1 MHLRDACF
9 SAEVPVKLETFVVGW
24 PMPEQQL
31 DRFRAD
37 FPDVEFIRA
46 ESEDLGSALGEADA
60 VISWRLTPA
69 ELSAAPRLKWL
80 QTVGA
85 GIDDVVSPELIERG
99 IIVTNNSGVHA
110 SNISEHVLAMMLA
123 FARRLPLQIR
133 GQIVHEWRDD
143 VGRQGVFELGGQN
156 LLVAGA
162 GDIGRALAIRAR
174 ALGMKTIGIR
184 RRTTLTAPEEFD
196 EVYGVEELA
205 QHLPAADHV
214 VITLPLTNKTR
225 GLFGDSMLQ
234 SMKQGSYIY
243 NIGRGPIID
252 SQSLISHL
260 QKGHLAGAGLDV
272 TDPEPLPPDSPLWDM
287 ENVIITS
294 HTSGAT
300 PNYLERA
307 TGILH
312 ENIRR
317 FLADEPMMN
326 VVDLTEGY

>member
-1 MHLRDACF
+1 M
-9 SAEVPVKLETFVVGW
+9 KLEKFVVAW

-37 FPDVEFIRA
+37 FPDVKFIRA
-46 ESEDLGSALGEADA
+46 EGEDLGSALADADA
-60 VISWRLTPA
+60 VISWRLTPND
-69 ELSAAPRLKWL
+69 LSVSPKLKWL

-156 LLVAGA
+156 LLIAGA
-162 GDIGRALAIRAR
+162 GDIGRALATRAS
-174 ALGMKTIGIR
+174 ALGMKTVGIR
-184 RRTTLTAPEEFD
+184 RRTTLSAPEEFD
-196 EVYGVEELA
+196 EVYDVEQLEE
-205 QHLPAADHV
+205 QLPSADHV
-214 VITLPLTNKTR
+214 AITLPLTNKTR
-225 GLFGDSMLQ
+225 GLFDDSKLQ
-234 SMKQGSYIY
+234 SMKQGAYIY

-252 SQSLISHL
+252 SQSLVSHL
-260 QKGHLAGAGLDV
+260 QNGHLAGAGLDV

-287 ENVIITS
+287 QNVIITS

-300 PNYLERA
+300 PNYMERA

-317 FLADEPMMN
+317 FIADEPMVN

>member
-1 MHLRDACF
+1 M
-9 SAEVPVKLETFVVGW
+9 KLDKFVVGW
-24 PMPEQQL
+24 PMPEQQV

-37 FPDVEFIRA
+37 FPEINFVRTD
-46 ESEDLGSALGEADA
+46 SEELGSALVDADA

-69 ELSAAPRLKWL
+69 ELDSAPKLKWL

-110 SNISEHVLAMMLA
+110 SNIAEHVLALMLA

-143 VGRQGVFELGGQN
+143 LGRQGVFELGGQM
-156 LLVAGA
+156 LLIAGV
-162 GDIGRALAIRAR
+162 GDIGSALASRAK
-174 ALGMKTIGIR
+174 ALGMKTVGIR
-184 RRTTLTAPEEFD
+184 RRTTLSAPEGFD
-196 EVYGVEELA
+196 EVYGVEQLTK
-205 QHLPAADHV
+205 QLPSADHV
-214 VITLPLTNKTR
+214 VSTLPLTNKTR
-225 GLFGDSMLQ
+225 GLFNEPTLQ
-234 SMKQGSYIY
+234 AMKQGSYIY
-243 NIGRGPIID
+243 NIGRGPVID
-252 SQSLISHL
+252 SQSLIAHL
-260 QKGHLAGAGLDV
+260 QNGHLAGAGLDV
-272 TDPEPLPPDSPLWDM
+272 TDPEPLPTDSPLWDM

-300 PNYLERA
+300 PNYMERA

-317 FLADEPMMN
+317 FIADEPMLN
-326 VVDLTEGY
+326 VVDLAEGY